1 MPKQTKIIH
10 LIREKMRNQEYEVT
24 APHFYEEM
32 RNDKLI
38 FADIE
43 AAIAT
48 GQITQTFTHD
58 PRGTRYEIIGEAT
71 DSRPITVIC
80 RIKPSGSLLLITTW
94 ALE

>member
-1 MPKQTKIIH
+1 MAKGAKIIQ
-10 LIREKMRNQEYEVT
+10 LVREKVRQQEYEIA

-38 FADIE
+38 FADIK

-48 GQITQTFTHD
+48 GQIAQTFTHD

-71 DSRPITVIC
+71 DGRLITVIC
-80 RIKPSGSLLLITTW
+80 RIKPSGNLLLITTW